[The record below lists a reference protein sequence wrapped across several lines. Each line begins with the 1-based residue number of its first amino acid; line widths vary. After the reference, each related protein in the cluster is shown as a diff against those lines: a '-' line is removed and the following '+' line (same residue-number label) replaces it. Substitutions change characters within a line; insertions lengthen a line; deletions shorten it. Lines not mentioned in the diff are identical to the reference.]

1 MGKNWITSTF
11 HISKEAENIE
21 TSDLLGFLK
30 KKTNRSLEVA
40 NNDGRLDCDA
50 IREHFQNID
59 ED

>member
-30 KKTNRSLEVA
+30 KKPTAVLKLPTTMAGWTVTPSESTSK
-40 NNDGRLDCDA
+40 
-50 IREHFQNID
+50 I
-59 ED
+59 